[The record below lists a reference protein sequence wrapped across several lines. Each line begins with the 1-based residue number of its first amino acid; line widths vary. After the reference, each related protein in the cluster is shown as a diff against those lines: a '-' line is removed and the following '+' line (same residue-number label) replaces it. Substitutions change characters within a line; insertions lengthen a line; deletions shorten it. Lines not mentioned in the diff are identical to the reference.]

1 MCFALYEFRDRQSSY
16 CATVYLEDFIDFWKH
31 LLAPELF
38 LPFPPMENWSSFS
51 WIFQIF
57 QWKRQHLIMLLA
69 PTLRSW
75 VYQCLGDCS
84 QSSPGSRRHGD
95 GGEAHGEEE
104 EMPGVKKGAV
114 RVEMEKSGK
123 PNAV

>member
-1 MCFALYEFRDRQSSY
+1 
-16 CATVYLEDFIDFWKH
+16 
-31 LLAPELF
+31 
-38 LPFPPMENWSSFS
+38 
-51 WIFQIF
+51 
-57 QWKRQHLIMLLA
+57 MLSA

-84 QSSPGSRRHGD
+84 QSSPGSRRHGG

-114 RVEMEKSGK
+114 KSGNGK
-123 PNAV
+123 NQESKHCVTHAFQPCSEEVHTAHCTEFSAD